1 MFAIDNIRIATRN
14 FKTRKL
20 RSFLTVLGIGIGIA
34 TTLFLVS
41 LGYGL
46 QKILL
51 EKIANSDTLLTLD
64 VSVDTSKG
72 EVLSQDK
79 VDQLAKIEN
88 VVEISPMKNVASAV
102 NTGSVTSN
110 VSFFAVS
117 PSYFRLG
124 GIELLEGEKFV
135 GDNDAKIILSSGAA
149 KTIGFEDSK
158 TIIGQEVE
166 ISLVSPSSGSS
177 GDQDTQIAGGAE
189 GAADKASENG
199 NANKLEGKFTVS
211 GLVDD
216 EANSFG
222 YLPISWANRSGFDNY
237 ESVKVKVAN
246 KNLLEQVRNA
256 IIGNGFAVQSI
267 SDTVD
272 EANKIFTVIQIVLAM
287 FGFVALFVSAIGT
300 FNTMTI
306 ALLERTSEIGIM
318 KSIGASNREIM
329 MLFLTESILIGF
341 LGGIGGTAIGLTAST
356 LVNFGFNFLA
366 KNLGG
371 TAISIFYTPLWFILF
386 IIAFSTTV
394 GFMTGVYPAI
404 RASKINPLVAL
415 RYK

>member
-51 EKIANSDTLLTLD
+51 EKIATSDTLLTLD
-64 VSVDTSKG
+64 VSADSIK
-72 EVLSQDK
+72 EEKLNQEK
-79 VDQLAKIEN
+79 VDILSRLEGVAE
-88 VVEISPMKNVASAV
+88 VSPMKNVTSV
-102 NTGSVTSN
+102 VDTGELLSN
-110 VSFFAVS
+110 ISFFAVS
-117 PSYFRLG
+117 SSYFRLG
-124 GIELLEGEKFV
+124 GVELLAGEKFV
-135 GDNDAKIILSSGAA
+135 GDDDLKIILSSGAA
-149 KTIGFEDSK
+149 KTIGFNDPKE
-158 TIIGQEVE
+158 IIGKEVE
-166 ISLVSPSSGSS
+166 ISLISS
-177 GDQDTQIAGGAE
+177 Q
-189 GAADKASENG
+189 ENG
-199 NANKLEGKFTVS
+199 EENTELVSESATKKLDGKFIVT

-216 EANSFG
+216 EVSSFG
-222 YLPISWANRSGFDNY
+222 YLPIGWANKGGFENY
-237 ESVKVKVAN
+237 ESVKVKVQN
-246 KNLLEQVRNA
+246 KNLLEQVRNV
-256 IIGNGFAVQSI
+256 IIENGFIVQSI

-272 EANKIFTVIQIVLAM
+272 EANKIFTVIQIILAM

-318 KSIGASNREIM
+318 KSIGASNSEIM
-329 MLFLTESILIGF
+329 MLFLTESVLIGF
-341 LGGIGGTAIGLTAST
+341 LGGVGGAAIGFTAAS
-356 LVNFGFNFLA
+356 LVNFAFNFMA

-371 TAISIFYTPLWFILF
+371 DAISIFYTPVWFIFF
-386 IIAFSTTV
+386 IIAFSTIV
-394 GFMTGVYPAI
+394 GFMTGVYPAV